1 MAPSPLKALIFD
13 MDGTIVDN
21 MRYHDAAWAAWYAR
35 HGIPFDA
42 EVHFHST
49 AGRTTSETFASLKP
63 GSTAA
68 DHAIWSAEKEA
79 LYHESYGPH
88 VAELSG
94 LSALLDAADAA
105 HLKLA
110 VATAAPPVNIAFI
123 LDRLDLRRRFSA
135 IASPS
140 MGLRGK
146 PHPDIFLKAAELHDV
161 PPEACLVFEDA
172 PLGVEAARRAGM
184 RAVAVTT
191 ILGPEAFLTYP
202 NRIATI
208 SDFTGF
214 DLSGLMDAG

>member
-1 MAPSPLKALIFD
+1 MAALRALVFD

-21 MRYHDAAWAAWYAR
+21 MRYHDAAWAEWYGR
-35 HGIPFDA
+35 HGLTFDA
-42 EVHFHST
+42 DVHFHST
-49 AGRTTSETFASLKP
+49 AGRTAAETFERLIP

-68 DHAIWSAEKEA
+68 DHALWSAEKEA

-88 VAELSG
+88 VAELAG
-94 LSALLDAADAA
+94 LSALLDAADAGG
-105 HLKLA
+105 LKLA

-123 LDRLDLRRRFSA
+123 LDRLDLRRRFGA

-146 PHPDIFLKAAELHDV
+146 PHPDIFLKAAELLDV
-161 PPEACLVFEDA
+161 QPEACLIFEDA

-184 RAVAVTT
+184 QAVAVTT
-191 ILGPEAFLTYP
+191 HVGPEAFLTYP

-208 SDFTGF
+208 QDFTGF
-214 DLSGLMDAG
+214 DLAGLMDAG

>member
-1 MAPSPLKALIFD
+1 MAALRALIFD

-21 MRYHDAAWAAWYAR
+21 MRYHDAAWAEWYGR
-35 HGIPFDA
+35 HGLTFDA

-49 AGRTTSETFASLKP
+49 AGRTTAETFASLKP

-68 DHAIWSAEKEA
+68 DHAAWGAEKEA

-88 VAELSG
+88 VAELAG
-94 LSALLDAADAA
+94 LSALLDAADACG
-105 HLKLA
+105 LKLA

-123 LDRLDLRRRFSA
+123 LDRLDLRRRFGA

-146 PHPDIFLKAAELHDV
+146 PNPDIFLKAAELLDV
-161 PPEACLVFEDA
+161 QPEACLVFEDA

-184 RAVAVTT
+184 QAVAVTT
-191 ILGPEAFLTYP
+191 HVGPEAFLTYP

-208 SDFTGF
+208 QDFTGF
-214 DLSGLMDAG
+214 DLAGLMDAG